1 MEDIIRL
8 EQFEE
13 IRGKLRLPADIKP
26 CIAQLLDGYSPLSRN
41 GLTPFIVA
49 CELDRVGQNEGK
61 IEALLIRLGVSQS
74 KARNAVKSAATG
86 RYSYGCPRLEVEGL
100 CLYENRSECWWW
112 QKIPKQS
119 EKRFREWDFW
129 RFGWPKRLDSAVAL
143 VYFAIGEIE
152 RRRGMCPGSCLFVSR
167 KELAGI
173 AGRSLP
179 WVIKC
184 CEKLKNVGL
193 IDFKKGRQH
202 RWYGQAGELRRV
214 IPIPRPKVQRPIKR

>member
-1 MEDIIRL
+1 MEDIVKL

-13 IRGKLRLPADIKP
+13 IRGKLRLPPDIKP
-26 CIAQLLDGYSPLSRN
+26 CIAKWLDGYSPLSRN

-49 CELDRVGQNEGK
+49 CELDRVGRSERQ
-61 IEALLIRLGVSQS
+61 IESLLIKLGVRLS
-74 KARNAVKSAATG
+74 KARSAAKSAATG
-86 RYSYGCPRLEVEGL
+86 KYGYGCPRLELEGL
-100 CLYENRSECWWW
+100 CLYEDRSQCWWY

-119 EKRFREWDFW
+119 QNGWSEQDFW
-129 RFGWPKRLDSAVAL
+129 RFKWPQRLDSAVAL
-143 VYFAIGEIE
+143 VYLAIGQIE
-152 RRRGMCPGSCLFVSR
+152 QKRGMYPGSWLFVSR

-214 IPIPRPKVQRPIKR
+214 IPIPRPKVQPPIKR